1 MTDLANSSNHFL
13 ASLSAH
19 DSDLLRPHLR
29 RDELVLRSVL
39 HCAEQQIARVYFP
52 TAGIISLV
60 VALSDGQMIE
70 AGMFGRNGVVG
81 GGAALNGK
89 MAINQAIV
97 QVAGSSLTIDAELL
111 KRFAGESDALRTS
124 LMRHELMSS
133 AHTQQI
139 AACNAAH
146 DLEERMCRWLL
157 QTRDLLM
164 SDTLPLTQEF
174 LAVMLGVQR
183 SSVTMVARKLQE
195 SGLIKYRRGHIQLL
209 DAENLQDA
217 CCECYETINGH
228 FERLVGW
235 RPDVPFPQ

>member
-1 MTDLANSSNHFL
+1 MTNLTNSPNHFL
-13 ASLSAH
+13 ASLSAQ

-39 HCAEQQIARVYFP
+39 HTAAQQITRVHFP
-52 TAGIISLV
+52 TAGIVSLV
-60 VALSDGQMIE
+60 VVLSDGQMIE

-81 GGAALNGK
+81 GGAALDGRV
-89 MAINQAIV
+89 AINQAIV
-97 QVAGSSLTIDAELL
+97 QAAGSSLTIDAELL
-111 KRFAGESDALRTS
+111 NRFAQESDALRTS
-124 LMRHELMSS
+124 LVRHELMSS

-183 SSVTMVARKLQE
+183 SSVTMIARKLQE
-195 SGLIKYRRGHIQLL
+195 LGLIKYLRGHIHIEDL
-209 DAENLQDA
+209 ESLQDSS
-217 CCECYETINGH
+217 CECYQTINDH

-235 RPDVPFPQ
+235 RPD

>member
-1 MTDLANSSNHFL
+1 MTDLTNSSNHFL

-29 RDELVLRSVL
+29 RDELVLRAVL
-39 HCAEQQIARVYFP
+39 HTAEHQIARVYFP

-81 GGAALNGK
+81 GGAALDGRL
-89 MAINQAIV
+89 AINQAIV

-111 KRFAGESDALRTS
+111 KRSARESDALRTS
-124 LMRHELMSS
+124 LVRHELMSS

-157 QTRDLLM
+157 QTRDLLL

-183 SSVTMVARKLQE
+183 SSVTMIARKLQE
-195 SGLIKYRRGHIQLL
+195 SGLIRYRRGHIQLL

-217 CCECYETINGH
+217 CCECYGTINGH

-235 RPDVPFPQ
+235 RPGVPSTQ

>member
-1 MTDLANSSNHFL
+1 MSNLTNSPNHFL

-29 RDELVLRSVL
+29 RDELILRSVL
-39 HCAEQQIARVYFP
+39 YTAEQPIARVYFP

-81 GGAALNGK
+81 GGAALDGRL
-89 MAINQAIV
+89 AINQAIV
-97 QVAGSSLTIDAELL
+97 QAAGSSLTIDAELL
-111 KRFAGESDALRTS
+111 SEFASESNTLRAS
-124 LMRHELMSS
+124 LVRHELMSS

-139 AACNAAH
+139 AACNAVH
-146 DLEERMCRWLL
+146 NLEERLCRWLL

-164 SDTLPLTQEF
+164 SDALPLTQEF

-183 SSVTMVARKLQE
+183 SSVTMIARKLQE
-195 SGLIKYRRGHIQLL
+195 SGLIKYRRGHIQVL
-209 DAENLQDA
+209 DGENLQDSS
-217 CCECYETINGH
+217 CECYGTINGH

-235 RPDVPFPQ
+235 RPDMQPE